1 MSREARKT
9 AQIWASIEKM
19 QKKEDELSLS
29 DNSSDK
35 TQKQQRKKKKH
46 KRSPSDDDDNA
57 LTGPVPTGACD
68 AGNQDDT
75 CHTQTKSLALHKSSD
90 FIRSS
95 PFVPPRKKWVNQWTT
110 HLGPKVRNQDEEVC
124 SSKPDIVPSVSTASS
139 SSHHHT
145 SGVPTSPRP
154 RAHNDETP
162 GSASHGVSALVS
174 PHHAGQSIQAPRLD
188 HLVASATVPTV
199 LPTSPRVH
207 AGVTVATLAVAQ
219 AVPPLKEDEAEE
231 GEYTASPP
239 RPSPT
244 DTGTTIAALALKAPV
259 PDSTR
264 LHQPPVPPLTPSPI
278 RQQEGSVISAHT
290 PDNGS
295 SKEHA
300 PSTTTPAPPASPVM
314 NALGSRRKRKS
325 LWDVGDPRVDDGR
338 MPSSDTIRR
347 PSDGRG
353 GRSASADGRRRSWS
367 RPHQHHHGSH
377 GSNFSSSSHHH
388 PNHNSTAYPPRRH
401 TPPPQQAPSAPSL
414 AKPRDPPRSMSS
426 SWLPSR

>member
-139 SSHHHT
+139 T
-145 SGVPTSPRP
+145 
-154 RAHNDETP
+154 
-162 GSASHGVSALVS
+162 SHGVSALVS

-231 GEYTASPP
+231 
-239 RPSPT
+239 
-244 DTGTTIAALALKAPV
+244 
-259 PDSTR
+259 
-264 LHQPPVPPLTPSPI
+264 
-278 RQQEGSVISAHT
+278 
-290 PDNGS
+290 
-295 SKEHA
+295 
-300 PSTTTPAPPASPVM
+300 
-314 NALGSRRKRKS
+314 
-325 LWDVGDPRVDDGR
+325 
-338 MPSSDTIRR
+338 
-347 PSDGRG
+347 
-353 GRSASADGRRRSWS
+353 
-367 RPHQHHHGSH
+367 
-377 GSNFSSSSHHH
+377 
-388 PNHNSTAYPPRRH
+388 
-401 TPPPQQAPSAPSL
+401 
-414 AKPRDPPRSMSS
+414 
-426 SWLPSR
+426 